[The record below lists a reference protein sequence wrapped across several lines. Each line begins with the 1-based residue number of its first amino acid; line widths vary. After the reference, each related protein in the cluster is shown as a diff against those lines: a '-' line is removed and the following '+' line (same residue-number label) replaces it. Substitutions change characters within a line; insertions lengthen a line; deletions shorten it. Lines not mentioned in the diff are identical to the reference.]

1 MQTALKLSEEDQST
15 INTLQAEVDKAWKVV
30 EANRE
35 KEAQA
40 KDTIQQLK
48 LEIANLTR
56 LVEQGAGLNLGPEET
71 VEELLRQKE
80 ELIGERD
87 AQVTQIVSLRNE
99 VMDLSERLRRAEAD
113 KLEIEGQL
121 HTLKD
126 TITSKKAEGERE
138 QRKREKMEK
147 ARAP

>member
-1 MQTALKLSEEDQST
+1 MPARIRGGALPAGLGASFPLR
-15 INTLQAEVDKAWKVV
+15 LQVV

-71 VEELLRQKE
+71 VRQAAARR
-80 ELIGERD
+80 ERG
-87 AQVTQIVSLRNE
+87 R
-99 VMDLSERLRRAEAD
+99 
-113 KLEIEGQL
+113 
-121 HTLKD
+121 
-126 TITSKKAEGERE
+126 
-138 QRKREKMEK
+138 RKRG
-147 ARAP
+147 AG

>member
-1 MQTALKLSEEDQST
+1 M
-15 INTLQAEVDKAWKVV
+15 V

-48 LEIANLTR
+48 LEISNLTR

-71 VEELLRQKE
+71 ARALEAPGPPFPSLSLRDAHPPQHHASRLPPPARLPQVEELLRQKE

-87 AQVTQIVSLRNE
+87 AQARSETLPTVYPFSCVASASVFTPLPWSLTALLPMRSVFCGTARN
-99 VMDLSERLRRAEAD
+99 R
-113 KLEIEGQL
+113 
-121 HTLKD
+121 
-126 TITSKKAEGERE
+126 
-138 QRKREKMEK
+138 
-147 ARAP
+147 